1 MMMDLEP
8 PAIVRTDAAEISVLT
23 YNVRGLPW
31 PVATGRGAALQA
43 IGQELADLRREG
55 RQPDVVLIQEG
66 FRSEMAELVRT
77 SGYAYWAEGP
87 GRETRAPHG
96 PAPARRDAKILLGEG
111 VGKLTGAGLHVLSD
125 APILDVQVATF
136 RHCAGLDCLAN
147 KGAMLVR
154 IQPPGL
160 PTPVDVVNT
169 HLNSRKASRAPSGRT
184 LAAHQGQ
191 TLELLAFL
199 AAHRDPDHPLI
210 VGGDF
215 NIRNSPARYDFAA
228 EQRPYRVVAEYCA
241 RVEPVCGATSGPVR
255 DDGRPWLA
263 TQILQGFADGDV
275 RVRPRATAALFD
287 TGAARLSDH
296 DGYLVSYRLSWPA
309 AFDPDRRERAALE
322 IKPRIGKWGVKIS
335 WRP

>member
-31 PVATGRGAALQA
+31 PVATGRGSALRA
-43 IGQELADLRREG
+43 IGEELAELRREG

-66 FRSEMAELVRT
+66 FRSEMAELVRI
-77 SGYAYWAEGP
+77 SGYAFWAEGP

-96 PAPARRDAKILLGEG
+96 PAPARRDAKIHLGEG
-111 VGKLTGAGLHVLSD
+111 LGKLTGAGLHVLSD

-191 TLELLAFL
+191 TQELL
-199 AAHRDPDHPLI
+199 AAHRVPDHPLI

-215 NIRNSPARYDFAA
+215 NIRNSAVRYDYAA
-228 EQRPYRVVAEYCA
+228 DRRPYRVVAEYCA
-241 RVEPVCGATSGPVR
+241 RVEPICAAPSKPR

-263 TQILQGFADGDV
+263 SQILQGFADSDV
-275 RVRPRATAALFD
+275 RVRPVATAALFNA
-287 TGAARLSDH
+287 GASRLSDH
-296 DGYLVSYRLSWPA
+296 DGYLVNYRLSWPA